1 MTTRIRLRR
10 MGSNKRP
17 FFRVVVADQRS
28 PRDGRFIENIG
39 KYHPLDDPSVIEIDQ
54 ERALHWLRVGAQPSN
69 QVRNLMNKIGIW
81 DEFVKERPSA
91 ALEPGKERP
100 ERSKVSKKAKQKA
113 EAAAAE
119 PIGAPVEEAPAEPQ
133 PEPEPEVAE
142 ASAAEAVEAVEEAP
156 TDEAPAAEEA
166 PAPEATVVRRGSHRP
181 PRTSPPRTR
190 PLPRKHPPPRNRRR
204 GLVKDLVEFLVQ
216 ELVDEPDAVSIEE
229 TFDERGPRYRVR
241 VAPEDMGK
249 VIGRGGRTA
258 KAIRTVVR
266 AAAQRQGH
274 GAMVDIED

>member
-91 ALEPGKERP
+91 AAGPAKERT
-100 ERSKVSKKAKQKA
+100 SKPKLSKKAKQKA
-113 EAAAAE
+113 EAAASDPEQAAVQE
-119 PIGAPVEEAPAEPQ
+119 TPQVE
-133 PEPEPEVAE
+133 PEPVVAGPVVAETEGATPEVAE
-142 ASAAEAVEAVEEAP
+142 SEVAEADAAESVEAVADASAEESPVAEVATEDAAP
-156 TDEAPAAEEA
+156 AEETPTREADEPPAAE
-166 PAPEATVVRRGSHRP
+166 PSGT
-181 PRTSPPRTR
+181 
-190 PLPRKHPPPRNRRR
+190 
-204 GLVKDLVEFLVQ
+204 D
-216 ELVDEPDAVSIEE
+216 DA
-229 TFDERGPRYRVR
+229 
-241 VAPEDMGK
+241 
-249 VIGRGGRTA
+249 
-258 KAIRTVVR
+258 
-266 AAAQRQGH
+266 
-274 GAMVDIED
+274 